1 MDKRLTYTCFS
12 IILLMVVIL
21 WPGSQGLAQD
31 YQQKDVK
38 IDNAESDSAFVYSYL
53 EAADEARRQ
62 GEIRRLRDI
71 LGEAQRVADSLE
83 SPLLIQEVEE
93 DLGEY
98 YLQTGSYD
106 SAEVVLERAAE
117 RSSGKIKQTQILNLL
132 ATAYRYQSK
141 YPQAMNTYNQGLS
154 LIDSLESPDVFAAI
168 NTNKASIYEDLGN
181 LSEAISLYQEGI
193 AFAEAVSDSSF
204 LATALNNL
212 GNLYYEQSN
221 YKDAQTYLSESITVS
236 EEQGFYN
243 TLLRAKHNLASTERD
258 LGNYEEARILY
269 REAWDL
275 HEKIRPDSP
284 PIQLLYNMGR
294 LHLEVSELDAAE
306 EHFRESLEYSR
317 KGGIPAGIFYNHIG
331 LGDVAL
337 ARGNFSAS
345 ISFYNDSFEIAQK
358 VNSPPFR
365 ITVSEK
371 LHEAYKKEGNFEQ
384 ALKYYE
390 LAKQVSDS
398 LTEVQ
403 QDEQLALAET
413 ELGLRQQQKIN
424 QLLQERQQQQEAR
437 ITAQNWLIGMSAL
450 VIIVILISIVVLYR
464 SNRERQRVNRE
475 LEELNKVKNK
485 MMAIIAHDLR
495 SPMTSMQGIFY
506 LLRDE
511 DLQMEEIRDIASN
524 LEVTVQQNINMM
536 DNLLSWANSQMKGLE
551 IDIESVSAFDIVE
564 EVLENC
570 SFQAKHKSLTLV
582 NEVDQDLTVKADE
595 NLLKLIIRNLVNNAI
610 KFSHEGDAVRVSAEE
625 NSQKVV
631 FKVEDSGIGIPKDE
645 QDDIFSLQGQSRS
658 GTNDENG
665 SGLGLQLCKEFVEKQ
680 NGTIDVESSEGKGST
695 FFVRLPRDDHQHK
708 S

>member
-1 MDKRLTYTCFS
+1 MVERLRRFSFS
-12 IILLMVVIL
+12 IILLLLATL
-21 WPGSQGLAQD
+21 WPGSHILAQD

-38 IDNAESDSAFVYSYL
+38 IENPESDSALVYSYL
-53 EAADEARRQ
+53 EAADEAKSR

-71 LGEAQRVADSLE
+71 LGEAQRVADSVRN
-83 SPLLIQEVEE
+83 PLLLQKVGI

-106 SAEVVLERAAE
+106 SAQVVLERAAE
-117 RSSGKIKQTQILNLL
+117 RSSDKKIQTQVLNLL

-141 YPQAMNTYNQGLS
+141 YPEAMNTYNQGLS
-154 LIDSLESPDVFAAI
+154 LIDSLESPDIFAAI
-168 NTNKASIYEDLGN
+168 NTNKASIYENLGN
-181 LSEAISLYQEGI
+181 LSKAISLYQEGI
-193 AFAEAVSDSSF
+193 TFAETVGDSSF

-221 YKDAQTYLSESITVS
+221 YKDAQTYLNESITVS

-258 LGNYEEARILY
+258 LGNFETARNLY
-269 REAWDL
+269 RETWEL

-294 LHLEVSELDAAE
+294 LHLEVSEFEEAE

-317 KGGIPAGIFYNHIG
+317 EGGVPAGLFHNFIG

-345 ISFYNDSFEIAQK
+345 IGFYNDSFEIAQK
-358 VNSPPFR
+358 VSSPPFR

-384 ALKYYE
+384 ALKYHE
-390 LAKQVSDS
+390 LSKQVSDS
-398 LTEVQ
+398 LTEAQ

-424 QLLQERQQQQEAR
+424 QLLQERQEQQEER
-437 ITAQNWLIGMSAL
+437 ITTQNWLIGMSVL

-464 SNRERQRVNRE
+464 SNRERQRINRE

-495 SPMTSMQGIFY
+495 SPLTSMQGIFY
-506 LLRDE
+506 FLRDE
-511 DLQMEEIRDIASN
+511 DLEMKEIREIASN

-536 DNLLSWANSQMKGLE
+536 DNLLNWANSQMSGLE
-551 IDIESVSAFDIVE
+551 IDVESVSASDVVE
-564 EVLENC
+564 EILENC
-570 SFQAKHKSLTLV
+570 SFQADHKSLTLL
-582 NEVDQDLTVKADE
+582 NEVDPKLRVKADV

-610 KFSHEGDAVRVSAEE
+610 KFSHEGDTVKVTADEK
-625 NSQKVV
+625 SQKVV
-631 FKVEDSGIGIPKDE
+631 FKVKDTGIGIPKDE
-645 QDDIFSLQGQSRS
+645 QDDIFSFQGHSRS
-658 GTNDENG
+658 GTNNENG

-680 NGTIDVESSEGKGST
+680 DGTIHLESTEGEGST
-695 FFVRLPRDDHQHK
+695 FYVSLPK
-708 S
+708 G